1 MRRQR
6 AFTLVLVA
14 CCLLVLTSLSASM
27 ESTVSSTPDD
37 AIDLDYGSLPL
48 TVEDAAELRETYET
62 GQPDPDGDSSESS
75 QSPPQSPSQS
85 ESDRLDQNPSGTED
99 VESGGADAERVG
111 SSESETEDEGG
122 AGDREQGLIERLLE
136 LLATLL
142 AALPMVLL
150 LAGTAL
156 AVHQR
161 NRLLAWLRDR
171 LGGDR
176 STEGESASA
185 DSSMLTFRPPTNR
198 VEQAWLEMLSA
209 SDVDPDPSATPR
221 ECAEELVRSGFDS
234 DAVWELTAMFEEVRY
249 DDAPVTATQVQEA
262 LRCLRRST
270 RREVAG

>member
-6 AFTLVLVA
+6 AFTLVLVV

-37 AIDLDYGSLPL
+37 VIDLNYGSLPL

-62 GQPDPDGDSSESS
+62 GQPDPDGESSESS
-75 QSPPQSPSQS
+75 QSPPESQSQS
-85 ESDRLDQNPSGTED
+85 ESDRLDQDPSGTED
-99 VESGGADAERVG
+99 VESGGADAEQVG

-122 AGDREQGLIERLLE
+122 AGDREQGLLERLLE

-142 AALPMVLL
+142 ASLPVVLL
-150 LAGTAL
+150 LAATAL

-176 STEGESASA
+176 LIDDEAASA
-185 DSSMLTFRPPTNR
+185 DSSTLTFRPPTNR
-198 VEQAWLEMLSA
+198 IEQAWLEMLSA

-221 ECAEELVRSGFDS
+221 EVAEELVRSGLDS

-249 DDAPVTATQVQEA
+249 DDAPVTATQVQHA